1 MRFQRWRY
9 IVPLRWRSLIG
20 RREVERDLDDELRDH
35 LESRRESL
43 IARGV
48 PPDEAARRV
57 RSEFGAVDLA
67 KERCRE
73 AWHMQLVDTLVK
85 DLRYAVRTLWRSPA
99 FTAVAILT
107 LGLGIG
113 ANTAVFSLVYNVLIA
128 RLPYPAAAT
137 LVSVSA
143 TYPNG
148 AFALMRDEVRS
159 MDVAVYAEGHR
170 FTISGHGQPLNV
182 FGARV
187 SAELFA
193 ILGVEPALG
202 RWPRPREDEAPRD
215 RIVILSHALWLR
227 QFGGNPGIV
236 GRSIAVDGV
245 PREIVAVMPPSF
257 VFPSARTQAW
267 IPLGLDPSSTT
278 NSWAGDYM
286 PVIGRLRPDATRGAA
301 ETEVRLFQSRV
312 LARFP
317 WPMPADWNQDL
328 AVVPLHDAMVGDVR
342 TRLLILIAGVGLVL
356 AIACANVANLAL
368 SRAAARE
375 REIAIRTALGATPQR
390 VARQLLTECITLSAC
405 GGVVGVLL
413 ATQGLAVVK
422 RVLPADTPR
431 LNEAALN
438 WRVLTFAAI
447 LAIVTG
453 CVFGLAPVL
462 QTRRMRLRSTLDAG
476 GRSGGRSVSGRFRRL
491 LTVAQ
496 IACGVMLVIAAG
508 LLVRSLWRLSNVDPG
523 FQPREMVTAR
533 ISPTLRTCDVP
544 ERCLTFYRSFED
556 AVASAPGVRG
566 AALVNTLP
574 MTGAIA
580 KRSLQLE
587 GFTPQ
592 PRQGAPLFWLTIVSP
607 AYFDV
612 MGMRIESGRV
622 FTPADLSG
630 PAVAI
635 VSASTARQFWPN
647 ENPIGRHVRFV
658 GETGW
663 RTIVGI
669 ATDVRGFDLTRSAP
683 SFIAGIVYVP
693 YNASATAEDRR
704 IPAEMTV
711 AIRTGL
717 PTESVAALVRGA
729 AAEAG
734 GEIALSDVRRMNDVI
749 AATVAASSAITFLL
763 GAMAALAVTLGC
775 VGVYGV
781 LSFLVSRQIR
791 EFGIRLALGA
801 QSRDLLWLVF
811 REGAMLCAIGV
822 AIGIAGATVASR
834 WLSSEL
840 HGVTPTDP
848 TTYIVVALSISAVT
862 MLACYV
868 PTRRAMR
875 VDPLIVLR
883 DS

>member
-1 MRFQRWRY
+1 MRLQRWRY
-9 IVPLRWRSLIG
+9 TLPLRWRSLIG
-20 RREVERDLDDELRDH
+20 RREVERDLDDEIRDH
-35 LESRRESL
+35 IESRIESL

-48 PPDEAARRV
+48 PPDEARRRV

-73 AWHMQLVDTLVK
+73 AWPMHVVDTLAN
-85 DLRYAVRTLWRSPA
+85 DLRYTIRTLRRSPA

-107 LGLGIG
+107 LALGIG

-128 RLPYPAAAT
+128 RLPYPASGN
-137 LVSVSA
+137 LVSVTA

-148 AFALMRDEVRS
+148 AFAMMRDELRS

-170 FTISGHGQPLNV
+170 FTLSGHGQPLNV
-182 FGARV
+182 FGARI

-193 ILGVEPALG
+193 ILGVEPELG

-215 RIVILSHALWLR
+215 RIVVLSHALWLR
-227 QFGGNPGIV
+227 QFGGDPGVV

-245 PREIVAVMPPSF
+245 PREIVAVMPPAF
-257 VFPSARTQAW
+257 VFPSARTQVW
-267 IPLGLDPSSTT
+267 IPLGLDPTSTT
-278 NSWAGDYM
+278 GYWAGDYM
-286 PVIGRLRPDATRGAA
+286 PVIGRLRPGASRGAA
-301 ETEVRLFQSRV
+301 EGEVRLFQSRV

-317 WPMPADWNQDL
+317 WPMPAGWNKDL
-328 AVVPLHDAMVGDVR
+328 AVVPLHDAMVGGVR
-342 TRLLILIAGVGLVL
+342 TPLLILIAGVGLVL
-356 AIACANVANLAL
+356 AIACANVANLTL
-368 SRAAARE
+368 SRAAVRE
-375 REIAIRTALGATPQR
+375 REIAIRTAMGATPR
-390 VARQLLTECITLSAC
+390 RIARHLLTECLTLSAC
-405 GGVVGVLL
+405 GGVLGVLL
-413 ATQGLAVVK
+413 ATRGLTVLK
-422 RVLPADTPR
+422 RMLPADTPR
-431 LNEAALN
+431 INEAALD
-438 WRVLTFAAI
+438 WRMLTFAGV
-447 LAIVTG
+447 LVIVTG
-453 CVFGLAPVL
+453 CAFGFAPVM

-476 GRSGGRSVSGRFRRL
+476 GRNGGGAVASRFRRL

-496 IACGVMLVIAAG
+496 IAGGVMLVIAAG
-508 LLVRSLWRLSNVDPG
+508 LLIRSLWLLADVDPG
-523 FQPREMVTAR
+523 FQPREIVTAR
-533 ISPTLRTCDVP
+533 ISPAPQVCEVP
-544 ERCLTFYRSFED
+544 ERCVTFYRSFEE
-556 AVASAPGVRG
+556 AVESAPGVRG

-592 PRQGAPLFWLTIVSP
+592 PRQGAPLFWLTVVSP

-622 FTPADLSG
+622 FTPADLAG

-635 VSASTARQFWPN
+635 ISASTARQFWPT
-647 ENPIGRHVRFV
+647 ENPIGRHVRFI

-669 ATDVRGFDLTRSAP
+669 AADVRGFDLKRSAP

-693 YNASATAEDRR
+693 YNGSATVENGR
-704 IPAEMTV
+704 IPTEMTV
-711 AIRTGL
+711 AIRTAL
-717 PTESVAALVRGA
+717 PTESVAALMRA
-729 AAEAG
+729 RTP
-734 GEIALSDVRRMNDVI
+734 GEIALSDVRRMDDVI
-749 AATVAASSAITFLL
+749 AATVAAPSALTRLL

-775 VGVYGV
+775 IGVYGV
-781 LSFLVSRQIR
+781 LSYLVSRRIR

-801 QSRDLLWLVF
+801 RPRDLLWLVF
-811 REGAMLCAIGV
+811 REGAVLCGVGV
-822 AIGIAGATVASR
+822 AIGIAGATITSR
-834 WLSSEL
+834 WLASEL

-848 TTYIVVALSISAVT
+848 ATYVVVALATSVVT
-862 MLACYV
+862 MLACYI

-875 VDPLIVLR
+875 VDPLVVLR